1 MNALTALWRF
11 LAIACITM
19 PVLALANGAAGDAV
33 GTATGA
39 VGSSAPSAR
48 DTASGHA
55 GGSTFPRKGRVR
67 FSLARG
73 ADGLVLG
80 QVVYSWEH
88 DGNNYRLQSV
98 TETTG
103 LAALLKPM
111 RVMQVSQ
118 GDITAAGL
126 RPREFRHERVKGLD
140 TASFDWKRGVVSY
153 EGKQDKIAVGTQDML
168 SLYCQLVLLG
178 VKRGPLEVPIA
189 TGRKLENYRFEIVG
203 KESVTL
209 PDGKRQ
215 AVRMKS
221 RSSGDDTIEVWIVP
235 EQRGLPVKIRFTDRK
250 GEVFDQLAQDIAIQE
265 TQ

>member
-1 MNALTALWRF
+1 MSALTVLRYF
-11 LAIACITM
+11 LAIVCVGGLLPA
-19 PVLALANGAAGDAV
+19 LALANGPASDAT
-33 GTATGA
+33 GTATKAPKTNISVA
-39 VGSSAPSAR
+39 VSPAP
-48 DTASGHA
+48 
-55 GGSTFPRKGRVR
+55 TFPRKGRVR

-88 DGNNYRLQSV
+88 DGHSYRLQSV

-111 RVMQVSQ
+111 RVVQVSQ

-153 EGKQDKIAVGTQDML
+153 EGKQDKLAAGTQDML

-203 KESVTL
+203 EESVTL

-235 EQRGLPVKIRFTDRK
+235 EQRGLPVRIRFTDRK